1 MKTILSVLGLLALC
15 ALEFF
20 LARREK
26 KWLGWL
32 LPLLS
37 FLGSTVFYVC
47 NLRMPEGGSMDTF
60 LLTAVL
66 GFFLSNILTLILL
79 AVYFVAHDKKEK
91 QDPHL

>member
-26 KWLGWL
+26 KWLGWI
-32 LPLLS
+32 LPALS

>member
-32 LPLLS
+32 LPVLS